1 MSDPQAILRLMSTD
15 LLTALQAANAFEAAP
30 VLREL
35 HELHVPFDE
44 LGSLSPRVAGSWEA
58 ALEGAL
64 RRRERVAVIGASGEG
79 KSSLMQ
85 YVLRPTVEGLFPL
98 PVPVALAD
106 PTVVSDPI
114 VFAGHVVTMI
124 ERHVRRSLPSRAGGA
139 GLRPASP
146 VGHSYR
152 WSVAPELMG
161 IKLEVA
167 REVQSLAA
175 ASPRTGADAIG
186 TAQALL
192 EVVDRAGLTG
202 TLVLDDTDKWV
213 RGPSGQVDL
222 QLRDDFFGKV
232 VRVIAEHLGCAAAVA
247 VHRSYTSDASYQ
259 SAASGFLSAS
269 VDLPRLGGVAAVAA
283 VLEHRQRVAQE
294 PGVLGE
300 PVGEVW
306 APAAVARLHAAY
318 SGGRS
323 WSLRWLMQLAH
334 LSLAVACDAGAAR
347 IEQRHVEA
355 AERELTP

>member
-1 MSDPQAILRLMSTD
+1 MSPD

-44 LGSLSPRVAGSWEA
+44 LGVLPPPVPGSWEA
-58 ALEGAL
+58 SLDAAL

-106 PTVVSDPI
+106 PSVVSDP
-114 VFAGHVVTMI
+114 VAFAAHVVAMI
-124 ERHVRRSLPSRAGGA
+124 ERHVRQSLPARAGGA
-139 GLRPASP
+139 GLSPASL
-146 VGHSYR
+146 VGHSYK

-161 IKLEVA
+161 VKLEVA
-167 REVQSLAA
+167 REVQALAEE
-175 ASPRTGADAIG
+175 SPRTGAEAVI
-186 TAQALL
+186 TAQSLI
-192 EVVDRAGLTG
+192 EVIDRAGLAG

-222 QLRDDFFGKV
+222 QLRDDFFGKI

-247 VHRSYTSDASYQ
+247 VHRSYTADAAYQ
-259 SAASGFLSAS
+259 SAASGFLSAF
-269 VDLPRLGGVAAVAA
+269 VDLPRLSGTAAVAA

-294 PGVLGE
+294 PGELGE
-300 PVGEVW
+300 PVGAVW
-306 APAAVARLHAAY
+306 APAAIGELHAAY
-318 SGGRS
+318 AAGSGR
-323 WSLRWLMQLAH
+323 SLRWLMQLAH
-334 LSLAVACDAGAAR
+334 LSLAVACDAGSDR
-347 IEQRHVEA
+347 IAPRHVEA
-355 AERELTP
+355 ARRELTP